1 MNKRSYW
8 HIFFGPYLAAAFFPL
23 LVFANEAF
31 AIGLWGWFALLC
43 ALCAAQL
50 FLGIRFGAR
59 RLLPGLA
66 LTVLSVAGVLAAA
79 ARPGL
84 GHGILCASLA
94 MGQLYALWL
103 AARTWEQ
110 ISAPQYMVP
119 ALVLNLLVA
128 FGMALS
134 YYHDQVLLGYVAVP
148 YLVAALFLS
157 NRRTIKSSASMQ
169 SGLALRI
176 VHQNFLMMIVLV
188 AILLLLIN
196 FSAISNLVA
205 ELVRQGILLILKL
218 IALFGGG
225 GEESQ
230 GGGSGGAGTPDLGV
244 LGAAEPSAFWEI
256 LSVIMQYV
264 AMAAVV
270 IGAGF
275 GLYFGVR
282 KLSRFLAASLRRFV
296 GAYQDAFTDESQSL
310 KTARQMRDEIVNSAG
325 ERLKK
330 LFTRPPSWEKL
341 SAVEKVR
348 YAYQKTRQRARAV
361 GIDPDPLTPREL
373 LENKRL
379 LLDGER
385 ALFENTYYETRYRER
400 MPSQS
405 ELDNARAVAQT
416 RQK

>member
-1 MNKRSYW
+1 
-8 HIFFGPYLAAAFFPL
+8 
-23 LVFANEAF
+23 
-31 AIGLWGWFALLC
+31 
-43 ALCAAQL
+43 
-50 FLGIRFGAR
+50 
-59 RLLPGLA
+59 
-66 LTVLSVAGVLAAA
+66 
-79 ARPGL
+79 
-84 GHGILCASLA
+84 
-94 MGQLYALWL
+94 
-103 AARTWEQ
+103 
-110 ISAPQYMVP
+110 
-119 ALVLNLLVA
+119 
-128 FGMALS
+128 
-134 YYHDQVLLGYVAVP
+134 
-148 YLVAALFLS
+148 
-157 NRRTIKSSASMQ
+157 
-169 SGLALRI
+169 
-176 VHQNFLMMIVLV
+176 
-188 AILLLLIN
+188 
-196 FSAISNLVA
+196 
-205 ELVRQGILLILKL
+205 
-218 IALFGGG
+218 
-225 GEESQ
+225 
-230 GGGSGGAGTPDLGV
+230 
-244 LGAAEPSAFWEI
+244 
-256 LSVIMQYV
+256 MQYV

-379 LLDGER
+379 FLDGER